1 MAHGLFSDS
10 SFDVAQADALR
21 ALGHEVIAVDLRGH
35 GRAAKPTSPGAYTFS
50 GLADDM
56 ADAVA
61 DAVGHRPVV
70 AMGGSLG
77 AAAALAFARRFPRDC
92 LALVL
97 FHPAFLYG
105 PRAELAELAAA
116 ARRRGLVDV
125 WRRLTR
131 EDEEAVRRVEAQ
143 DELAVLAAV
152 EGLATDA
159 LLDGPTD
166 LEAIAQPTLI
176 VVLPGDLLHPVEVAE
191 AYWHHIPTSRLI
203 VETPGDGLLWDR
215 PDDLALQVDRFLS
228 EVLH

>member
-21 ALGHEVIAVDLRGH
+21 ALGHEVVAVDLLGH
-35 GRAAKPTSPGAYTFS
+35 GRADKPISPGAYTFVR
-50 GLADDM
+50 LADDI
-56 ADAVA
+56 AAAV
-61 DAVGHRPVV
+61 DGRRVV

-77 AAAALAFARRFPRDC
+77 AAAALAFARRYPRDC

-97 FHPAFLYG
+97 LHPAFLYG
-105 PRAELAELAAA
+105 PREELSELAAA
-116 ARRRGLVDV
+116 ARRRGLLDV

-131 EDEEAVRRVEAQ
+131 DDEEAVRRVEAQ

-152 EGLATDA
+152 DGLAADA
-159 LLDGPTD
+159 LLDGPAD

-176 VVLPGDLLHPVEVAE
+176 VALPGDLLHPVEVAE

-203 VETPGDGLLWDR
+203 VETPGDELLWDR